1 MNNGVS
7 RMNINKLICVIFTDS
22 AGNFSYFGTD
32 KHVYYYCLNDPL
44 HQPYSKALLS
54 REIKIERI
62 KAREVFNM
70 HTVKLYA

>member
-1 MNNGVS
+1 
-7 RMNINKLICVIFTDS
+7 MNINKLICVIFTDS
-22 AGNFSYFGTD
+22 AGDFSYFGID

>member
-1 MNNGVS
+1 MNV
-7 RMNINKLICVIFTDS
+7 NKLICVISTDS
-22 AGNFSYFGTD
+22 AGDFSYFGTD
-32 KHVYYYCLNDPL
+32 KHVYYYCLNDRPHKPIETL
-44 HQPYSKALLS
+44 QYSKALLS